1 MKEKKPLRNKKVKKK
16 KLPVAAADMK
26 KTAPAPNKILSP
38 KSAPAKDQQKAA
50 GKKLGKGLEDI
61 SHLFLSSTKKRI
73 ARPKGLKKS
82 SVKKTVSVSAGKS
95 TRSTLPAINGGAR
108 SGVIPSDTTLLRPEG
123 RRGSRKVEELIKKAD
138 VELKPADVNKAA
150 YTKKSKRQTAVKN
163 KRKESAIKPSKKVA
177 AHVADIPEA
186 DKIKGKRLIKRTEV
200 SEMKAAKKTG
210 AETTGI
216 SAAKKLFSKTSEKK
230 LSLTEKKKYKLKPIS
245 ELKSLFKKRA
255 LKTKMQPLAEE
266 QMVEGSKFF
275 VSTLPVEEQAPLQVT
290 EQRFS
295 EVPSGYGD
303 NRILIQVR
311 DPYWIH
317 AYWEI
322 TQEKINALRQEWGHV
337 VNDSRRILRIYDVTG
352 VMFDGSNANSFFDIE
367 INDFT
372 NSWYINVGT
381 PGRSYCVDIGLVL
394 PDGRFIV
401 LARSNFVTTP
411 IDGPSGVM
419 DEEWMI
425 VEDDF
430 NRLYGLSAG
439 LGIGLSSLDL
449 RKQIKEKI
457 RNISSGIISSP
468 GAGRAVPS
476 RNFWLVVNTELIVY
490 GATEPGAQV
499 TVQGRPITLNR
510 DGTFSLRFALPEGEQ
525 VIPVKAVS
533 PDKMEERVITP
544 IVKKKTV

>member
-1 MKEKKPLRNKKVKKK
+1 MKEKKPLRNKKVKEEK
-16 KLPVAAADMK
+16 PSAADADMK
-26 KTAPAPNKILSP
+26 KNAPAPKKTLSP
-38 KSAPAKDQQKAA
+38 PAKGRQKAA

-61 SHLFLSSTKKRI
+61 SHLFLSSSKKRI

-82 SVKKTVSVSAGKS
+82 SVKKTISVSAGKS
-95 TRSTLPAINGGAR
+95 AQ
-108 SGVIPSDTTLLRPEG
+108 
-123 RRGSRKVEELIKKAD
+123 KAD
-138 VELKPADVNKAA
+138 VKLKPADVKKAA
-150 YTKKSKRQTAVKN
+150 STEKSKRQTAVKN
-163 KRKESAIKPSKKVA
+163 
-177 AHVADIPEA
+177 
-186 DKIKGKRLIKRTEV
+186 KIKGKRLIKRTEV
-200 SEMKAAKKTG
+200 NEMKAAKKTD
-210 AETTGI
+210 AATKGI

-230 LSLTEKKKYKLKPIS
+230 VSLTEKKKYKLKPIS

-255 LKTKMQPLAEE
+255 LKTETQPLSEE
-266 QMVEGSKFF
+266 QMVEESKFF
-275 VSTLPVEEQAPLQVT
+275 VSTLPVEEQASRQVT
-290 EQRFS
+290 EQLFAD
-295 EVPSGYGD
+295 VPSGYGD
-303 NRILIQVR
+303 NRITIQVR

-322 TQEKINALRQEWGHV
+322 AQEKINALRQECGDII
-337 VNDSRRILRIYDVTG
+337 NNARRILRIYDVTG
-352 VMFDGSNANSFFDIE
+352 VMFDGSNGNSFFDIE
-367 INDFT
+367 INDFA
-372 NSWYINVGT
+372 NSWYLNVGT

-411 IDGPSGVM
+411 IDGPSGVL

-457 RNISSGIISSP
+457 RNISSGMISSP
-468 GAGRAVPS
+468 GAGRPIPS

-533 PDKMEERVITP
+533 PDKIEERVITP